1 MSVDSS
7 NNYSQRVIAGPR
19 VESIATKIGT
29 KAHFHS
35 FERLMANSLYF
46 CVKGASIL
54 CACACHYVQKT
65 NKQKIQALVI
75 WADRGSITDK
85 LHINRFVRETCLAA
99 VK

>member
-46 CVKGASIL
+46 CVKGASVL

-65 NKQKIQALVI
+65 KQTNKKFRPLLFGLTVAQL
-75 WADRGSITDK
+75 
-85 LHINRFVRETCLAA
+85 LINYILIDL
-99 VK
+99 